1 MALRASYDRKMVS
14 SSALMQLFRALKAEG
29 TLGEAALGVITGM
42 TRVRVRVAWECVNRA
57 MS

>member
-1 MALRASYDRKMVS
+1 MRASYDRKMVS